1 MGVEAAQVAIPG
13 AEAST
18 EPIQNAAI
26 TAMDSNAPPDGEKRA
41 EEERQDIPESSKRKR
56 EASEESHRTAR
67 SDLHQNSTTD
77 VTPSYY
83 DPPLNMSALDGFGM
97 EVDSAVSLSLPFP
110 NKIQPIII
118 SSLQMAMQ
126 TPRLEL
132 KYSTFIASLE
142 CWVRSRA
149 DVPKR
154 SSTIS
159 VRESV
164 YKYVE
169 ENGRTYHAF
178 NSGSRSLRFG
188 VLGMAC

>member
-1 MGVEAAQVAIPG
+1 MGGEAAQVTIPG

-26 TAMDSNAPPDGEKRA
+26 TAMGSNAPPDGEKRA

-67 SDLHQNSTTD
+67 SDLHQNSTAD

-83 DPPLNMSALDGFGM
+83 DPPLNMSALDGVGM
-97 EVDSAVSLSLPFP
+97 EVDSAVSDSPALLK
-110 NKIQPIII
+110 KIQPMII

-132 KYSTFIASLE
+132 KYSTFAAGFE
-142 CWVRSRA
+142 
-149 DVPKR
+149 
-154 SSTIS
+154 T
-159 VRESV
+159 
-164 YKYVE
+164 
-169 ENGRTYHAF
+169 
-178 NSGSRSLRFG
+178 
-188 VLGMAC
+188 LGPVTC